1 MSFSDNSVFQ
11 GQTGSEKTN
20 SMSKHSANKRYQS
33 QHCVSLKD
41 TKRRVS
47 VMHSLQARKYPR
59 RISGVPPH
67 PKKLI
72 KQINV
77 SLMFQKTILC
87 KYLSS
92 PPSQSFDKSQL
103 FKNVS
108 SPVLSF

>member
-41 TKRRVS
+41 AKQRVS
-47 VMHSLQARKYPR
+47 VMYSLQARKYPR

-67 PKKLI
+67 PKKT
-72 KQINV
+72 N
-77 SLMFQKTILC
+77 
-87 KYLSS
+87 
-92 PPSQSFDKSQL
+92 
-103 FKNVS
+103 
-108 SPVLSF
+108 